1 VWVLILLLNNV
12 YGGTITSVPGY
23 RSEVSCKAAGE
34 EYTKRVGGELAKIGG
49 FVCIPGPA

>member
-1 VWVLILLLNNV
+1 MWVLILLLNNV
-12 YGGTITSVPGY
+12 YGGAITSVPGY

-49 FVCIPGPA
+49 DVCIPGP